1 MAIRDQKPRSTTAQ
15 NTTNASVASATH
27 WSCGQ

>member
-1 MAIRDQKPRSTTAQ
+1 MRLMKPRKATAA
-15 NTTNASVASATH
+15 TIVKVIVASATH

>member
-1 MAIRDQKPRSTTAQ
+1 MRLMNPRNATAA
-15 NTTNASVASATH
+15 TIVKVIVARATH

>member
-1 MAIRDQKPRSTTAQ
+1 MRDQKPRNSSEATMTKAI
-15 NTTNASVASATH
+15 VASATH

>member
-1 MAIRDQKPRSTTAQ
+1 MRARKPRS
-15 NTTNASVASATH
+15 ASEQTMTKAIVASATH

>member
-1 MAIRDQKPRSTTAQ
+1 MRLMKPLNATAQ
-15 NTTNASVASATH
+15 MIVKVMTSRATH

>member
-1 MAIRDQKPRSTTAQ
+1 MRAMKPRS
-15 NTTNASVASATH
+15 ASEQTMTKAMTASATH